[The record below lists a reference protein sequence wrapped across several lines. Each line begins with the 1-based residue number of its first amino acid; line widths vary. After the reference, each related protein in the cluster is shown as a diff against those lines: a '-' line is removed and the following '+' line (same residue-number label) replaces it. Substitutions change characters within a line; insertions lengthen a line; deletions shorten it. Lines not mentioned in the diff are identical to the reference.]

1 MPPRKT
7 SLDPLDYVI
16 IQILHR
22 EARTPASEIARQT
35 GTNERT
41 VRKRIEWL
49 VEDGIVRLTAVLN
62 PLALGFV
69 TAVDIFL
76 EVDPEREDEILAQL
90 MEMPEVNYVAYGQG
104 TREISIQARFK
115 DNNEIRSFLQY
126 RLPEIP
132 GLEVTRYTLVPSIL
146 RDAYDWMP
154 RLEDLSSGN
163 EA

>member
-7 SLDPLDYVI
+7 SIDTLDYQI

-22 EARTPASEIARQT
+22 QARTAASEIARQT

-41 VRKRIEWL
+41 IRKRIERL
-49 VEDGIVRLTAVLN
+49 VEDGVIRLTAVLN
-62 PLALGFV
+62 PLPLGFV

-115 DNNEIRSFLQY
+115 DNNEIRTFLQY
-126 RLPEIP
+126 AFPATIGPHRGFP
-132 GLEVTRYTLVPSIL
+132 
-146 RDAYDWMP
+146 
-154 RLEDLSSGN
+154 
-163 EA
+163 